1 MITVVTKIRVLIK
14 FKNSKICWTVGAE
27 IAYFESVELDVTDA
41 RCLSSFEE
49 ALAIAAH
56 SAMAAHAT
64 DPANLGGEQFAS
76 SRRRWSALSGF
87 LAAAVCIG
95 VAVQVHSTGAGV
107 VVALAPTK
115 VASQL
120 FRGSFQRAEG
130 VVPKDYDVKLDES
143 SYIAGEQH
151 VMNDLFE
158 QQETEDSAVKTAFYD
173 AREKMTRVLQAAI
186 EKQEELEK
194 FVAVEAE
201 HRFVT

>member
-1 MITVVTKIRVLIK
+1 M
-14 FKNSKICWTVGAE
+14 
-27 IAYFESVELDVTDA
+27 DA
-41 RCLSSFEE
+41 RCLSTFEE

-56 SAMAAHAT
+56 SAMDAHAT
-64 DPANLGGEQFAS
+64 DLANLGGEQFAS

-87 LAAAVCIG
+87 LAVAMCIG
-95 VAVQVHSTGAGV
+95 VAEHVHSTGAGV
-107 VVALAPTK
+107 IVALAPTK

-130 VVPKDYDVKLDES
+130 VVPKDYDEVKLDES

-151 VMNDLFE
+151 VMNDLFK

-201 HRFVT
+201 RRFVT